1 METVI
6 QEKKMKFGLQSRAWP
21 AVAFACVA
29 GFLFAPSLRAQD
41 AQERVTVNDV
51 TRSYVVHLPKGYD
64 QQQHYPVVI
73 LLHGLNQDA
82 EEMARLT
89 HFNDQ
94 ADKDSIIAVY
104 PNALNGRWNI
114 GITEPRFYSGP
125 YRRRGPWGPGYPPPP
140 PRQRREQGQARPAA
154 DIQFLNQMLDKLAD
168 KYSVNTLR
176 IYATGLGEG
185 GFMALR
191 MGCNMADR
199 VAAIAPV
206 AAAMP
211 KTMNCIPSRPV
222 AMLLMNGT
230 DDPILPHGGGRYKAG
245 LVQVLSAE
253 DTAKEWARQD
263 HCAEKPTQTKLP
275 PLQKGAKDTKVYT
288 YDGCEEGAQVALY
301 DVKDGGHT
309 WPGGEQYM
317 TEKEVGKTSLAL
329 NANETIWGF
338 LVTKKIAGESGTE
351 H

>member
-1 METVI
+1 
-6 QEKKMKFGLQSRAWP
+6 MKLASQCRVWLEISAACLAGLF
-21 AVAFACVA
+21 FAS
-29 GFLFAPSLRAQD
+29 SLRAQD
-41 AQERVTVNDV
+41 AQEHITVNDV
-51 TRSYVVHLPKGYD
+51 PRTYVVHLPKGYD
-64 QQQHYPVVI
+64 QQQHYPVVL
-73 LLHGLNQDA
+73 LLHGLNQGA

-94 ADKDSIIAVY
+94 ADKNSIIAVY

-114 GITEPRFYSGP
+114 GFAEARLYPRGP

-140 PRQRREQGQARPAA
+140 RQRREEGPRPAT
-154 DIQFLNQMLDKLAD
+154 DVEFLNQMLDKLANT
-168 KYSVNTLR
+168 YSIDTHR

-185 GFMALR
+185 GFMTLR
-191 MGCNMADR
+191 IGCAMADR

-211 KTMNCIPSRPV
+211 KNVNCIPSHSV

-245 LVQVLSAE
+245 LFQVLSAE
-253 DTAKEWARQD
+253 DTAKAWARQNR
-263 HCAEKPTQTKLP
+263 CAEKPAQTRLP
-275 PLQKGAKDTKVYT
+275 PLQKGAKETKVYT
-288 YDGCEEGAQVALY
+288 YDDCEGGAQVALY

-317 TEKEVGKTSLAL
+317 SEKEVGKTSLAL
-329 NANETIWGF
+329 NANETIWSF
-338 LVTKKIAGESGTE
+338 FVTKQFAGEAGTE